1 MKKILIGI
9 SLFCLLANPCWG
21 QTDNLTIDAT
31 KAIPTTINPGGRV
44 IISCHVTHTDGPESI
59 DRVAAMVSYGKM
71 NASYP
76 MLYDDGTNG
85 DATAGD
91 GNFSLEITTLDS
103 PGEATIVFSAVDKD
117 HMEVNSEPVT
127 FIIR

>member
-1 MKKILIGI
+1 M
-9 SLFCLLANPCWG
+9 
-21 QTDNLTIDAT
+21 TIDAT
-31 KAIPTTINPGGRV
+31 ISEPTTIKSGGRV
-44 IISCHVTHTDGPESI
+44 IISCHVTHSDGPTFI
-59 DRVAAMVSYGKM
+59 DRVAAMVIYGKM

-127 FIIR
+127 LIIR